1 MAIQPTSGATTTTT
15 GATSAAPQGAL
26 DKDAFLKLLV
36 AQLTHQDP
44 LSPMQGTEYVTQ
56 LAQFSSVEQQIA
68 QSAKLDTI
76 SLQLSGLSSNEAT
89 ALVGKT
95 VTVRG
100 KGIAFDGL
108 MATGASVT
116 LKAPAADVK
125 VEITDANGNVVRT
138 MELGDKPKG
147 ALSVSWDGKND
158 AGITQRA
165 GQYNIKVTAKDADGK
180 DVQTTQDVTGRVVQ
194 VTFDKGYPELVL
206 DSGVRCPVSDLVS
219 VAEGPAPTTGGT
231 GSTSST
237 AKNISTYTQP
247 SIADLLQAGTS
258 PISK

>member
-1 MAIQPTSGATTTTT
+1 MFTSASTTTTAWANQNQA
-15 GATSAAPQGAL
+15 ATCTAGQTLEVRFNLTS
-26 DKDAFLKLLV
+26 DA
-36 AQLTHQDP
+36 
-44 LSPMQGTEYVTQ
+44 GTTDDGYYIDNVRVT
-56 LAQFSSVEQQIA
+56 
-68 QSAKLDTI
+68 D
-76 SLQLSGLSSNEAT
+76 AT
-89 ALVGKT
+89 AT
-95 VTVRG
+95 VLYVEDFETTFPVAG
-100 KGIAFDGL
+100 
-108 MATGASVT
+108 
-116 LKAPAADVK
+116 
-125 VEITDANGNVVRT
+125 EITDANGNVVRT

-158 AGITQRA
+158 AGITQPA

-219 VAEGPAPTTGGT
+219 VAEGPTPTTGGT